1 VGTGALGSLFGGLL
15 TEAGHDTLLLGRYG
29 QISELQNLRIKTM
42 NNERNVAVRT
52 TRDPMMLADSELL
65 LFTMKS
71 YSVDDAIRQLPAEL
85 FDDCIILAL
94 QNGIGH
100 LERMRNVIQNGI
112 ILAGVTY
119 QAATLIQTGY
129 VIHAAVGPTVLGP
142 LDTGGRVAA
151 ESAAE
156 ALTAGGVSSKVA
168 DDINRE
174 LWIKLLINA
183 AINPLAAITGMKNG
197 DLVNDPEVM
206 NMMWA
211 VIKEG
216 SSVCEKLGIHIGR
229 EDVFQRVI
237 EVAETTAGNSSSMLQ
252 DVTKGQKTEIEA
264 INGVIVE
271 NGRRLGVETP
281 VNEKLLSR
289 VVSLTKFRVDD

>member
-1 VGTGALGSLFGGLL
+1 MGTGALGSLFGGLL

-29 QISELQNLRIKTM
+29 QISKLQNLRIKTM
-42 NNERNVAVRT
+42 NNERNVAVRA
-52 TRDPMMLADSELL
+52 TRDPLMLADRELL

-100 LERMRNVIQNGI
+100 LERMRNGIQNGI

-142 LDTGGRVAA
+142 LDTDGRVAA

-156 ALTAGGVSSKVA
+156 ALTAGGVPSKVA

-183 AINPLAAITGMKNG
+183 AINPLTAITGMKNG
-197 DLVNDPEVM
+197 DLVNDPKMV
-206 NMMWA
+206 NMMLS

-237 EVAETTAGNSSSMLQ
+237 EVAETTAGNWSSMLQ

-264 INGVIVE
+264 INGVIVK

-289 VVSLTKFRVDD
+289 VMSLTKFRVDD

>member
-1 VGTGALGSLFGGLL
+1 
-15 TEAGHDTLLLGRYG
+15 
-29 QISELQNLRIKTM
+29 M
-42 NNERNVAVRT
+42 
-52 TRDPMMLADSELL
+52 
-65 LFTMKS
+65 
-71 YSVDDAIRQLPAEL
+71 
-85 FDDCIILAL
+85 
-94 QNGIGH
+94 
-100 LERMRNVIQNGI
+100 
-112 ILAGVTY
+112 
-119 QAATLIQTGY
+119 
-129 VIHAAVGPTVLGP
+129 
-142 LDTGGRVAA
+142 
-151 ESAAE
+151 
-156 ALTAGGVSSKVA
+156 SSKVA

-216 SSVCEKLGIHIGR
+216 SSVCENLGIHIGR

>member
-1 VGTGALGSLFGGLL
+1 MGTGALGSLFGGLL

-156 ALTAGGVSSKVA
+156 ALTAGGCLQRSLM
-168 DDINRE
+168 I
-174 LWIKLLINA
+174 LI
-183 AINPLAAITGMKNG
+183 
-197 DLVNDPEVM
+197 
-206 NMMWA
+206 
-211 VIKEG
+211 
-216 SSVCEKLGIHIGR
+216 
-229 EDVFQRVI
+229 
-237 EVAETTAGNSSSMLQ
+237 
-252 DVTKGQKTEIEA
+252 
-264 INGVIVE
+264 E
-271 NGRRLGVETP
+271 NYG
-281 VNEKLLSR
+281 
-289 VVSLTKFRVDD
+289 